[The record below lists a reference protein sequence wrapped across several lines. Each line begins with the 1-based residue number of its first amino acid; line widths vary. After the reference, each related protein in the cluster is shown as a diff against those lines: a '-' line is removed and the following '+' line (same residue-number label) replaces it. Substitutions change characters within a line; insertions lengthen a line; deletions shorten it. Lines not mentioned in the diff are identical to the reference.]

1 MGYDRKEYEEKIKAS
16 PLFTL
21 DKDTEYTAY
30 KRELSDMIENLC
42 CYALSGRWAAYEPFG
57 LEILI
62 LVTECIKNYNASK
75 GEFLHYFNAAWK
87 RERFRIDRDQREDE
101 KYRGLHVVEDDRRS
115 LRQYETLKQNSP
127 NYGTE
132 AFYDTVSAAK
142 GWSKEKIQKLE
153 GQSSTTVY
161 SDTYINEEGEEQSR
175 WDMIPSRKD
184 FVDELASR
192 EDAEEALRT
201 IEEEYNRLQER
212 QKAII
217 SDVMTKEIC
226 PAVDCE
232 KILHYSFV
240 NKSMVQSWLKS
251 GKLPTQREI
260 AEKYGRNEASISRT
274 RKEFREKVKEEWLKR
289 KMQGER

>member
-1 MGYDRKEYEEKIKAS
+1 M
-16 PLFTL
+16 
-21 DKDTEYTAY
+21 
-30 KRELSDMIENLC
+30 
-42 CYALSGRWAAYEPFG
+42 
-57 LEILI
+57 
-62 LVTECIKNYNASK
+62 
-75 GEFLHYFNAAWK
+75 
-87 RERFRIDRDQREDE
+87 
-101 KYRGLHVVEDDRRS
+101 EDDRRS

>member
-30 KRELSDMIENLC
+30 DRERTNMVGNLFRYLC
-42 CYALSGRWAAYEPFG
+42 AVKAVYKDFG
-57 LEILI
+57 LEIFTLAAR
-62 LVTECIKNYNASK
+62 CIDNYDATK

-87 RERFRIDRDQREDE
+87 LEYSRIRRDQWEAERL
-101 KYRGLHVVEDDRRS
+101 RGMHATEELRRTA
-115 LRQYETLKQNSP
+115 RRMKIWKQGSP

-132 AFYDTVSAAK
+132 VYDHTLAEAI
-142 GWSKEKIQKLE
+142 GCTEDEYREAEEFI
-153 GQSSTTVY
+153 STTVY

-175 WDMIPSRKD
+175 WDTISDRKD
-184 FVDELASR
+184 FVDKLTSR

-212 QKAII
+212 QKAIV

-226 PAVDCE
+226 PAVDYE